1 MLPLLRNTLK
11 YINMLFHFLQKQK
24 DIKKQKKLVETII
37 VSLNISEEQ
46 KKLYIEALE
55 VTSPQ
60 ETQELYKNLSRF
72 VEQIELKELE
82 QIQKESFTSIS
93 WMRKKEAEEKV
104 KEMNSFSFLLHNL

>member
-1 MLPLLRNTLK
+1 
-11 YINMLFHFLQKQK
+11 MLFHFLQKQK

-93 WMRKKEAEEKV
+93 
-104 KEMNSFSFLLHNL
+104 